1 VCTTCFN
8 NRTVLFKKVKHYEV
22 KNIKLKQAT
31 SFDTKSLERI
41 SRNIAKFNEAC
52 DKFEPVNKECYQMMR
67 ALVSDKQ
74 QYLNPIVTRF
84 MKLNLIFFRKCNT
97 IFQQECS
104 SIDTEGHIHTAPL
117 YKIPEGKDVHLH
129 RLEVLREHDIKD

>member
-1 VCTTCFN
+1 
-8 NRTVLFKKVKHYEV
+8 LFKKVKHYEV